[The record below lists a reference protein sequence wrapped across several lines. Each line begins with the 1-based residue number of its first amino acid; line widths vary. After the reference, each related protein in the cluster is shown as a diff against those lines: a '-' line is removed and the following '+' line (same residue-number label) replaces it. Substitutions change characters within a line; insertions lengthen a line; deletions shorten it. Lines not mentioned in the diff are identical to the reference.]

1 MLRLWGSMLFTA
13 GDDGEGDDGGD
24 DGMFKRFGC
33 FAFTVPCL
41 SCFYMML
48 GCALLAAAVAF
59 PYTSPD
65 VPDRSFRISPVEL
78 SLLHLCCGCGVLC
91 FSQPETTG
99 SEVHLEMM
107 TPEMTVSLNVSVAY
121 RILVLSGLSRAFL
134 VL

>member
-1 MLRLWGSMLFTA
+1 MPFLFFNDA
-13 GDDGEGDDGGD
+13 G
-24 DGMFKRFGC
+24 C
-33 FAFTVPCL
+33 VL
-41 SCFYMML
+41 V
-48 GCALLAAAVAF
+48 AAALAI

-65 VPDRSFRISPVEL
+65 VPDRSIRISPVEP

-121 RILVLSGLSRAFL
+121 RILSGLSRAFL